1 LYPFAFVFNVIL
13 ILLTITAFQKSTL
26 MNLNLPLFEKEKL
39 EIDKIKKEITTTE
52 ASQDYIHEFI
62 DNL

>member
-1 LYPFAFVFNVIL
+1 
-13 ILLTITAFQKSTL
+13 